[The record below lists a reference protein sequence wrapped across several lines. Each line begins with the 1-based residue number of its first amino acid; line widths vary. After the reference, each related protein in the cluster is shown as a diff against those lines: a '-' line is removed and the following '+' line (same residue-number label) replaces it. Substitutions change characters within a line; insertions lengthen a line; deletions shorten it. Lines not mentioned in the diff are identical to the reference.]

1 MDLHRVIALL
11 LSPVTVAAISSLG
24 VYAMYPDPLGLIVAL
39 LLIVICP
46 VANVVKKSLSGEMDI
61 LVPDRYARG
70 PFFVQAIACY
80 SVATVV
86 LAMLDSCPLAV
97 LSLSYLA
104 VTLAIALI
112 NHYFTKVS
120 VHMAG
125 LAGPAA
131 FLIILGNHALGGLLM
146 ALVPVLAWSRWRSR
160 SHTPVQILLGV
171 VISVLIT
178 SVTCF
183 MALNLK

>member
-1 MDLHRVIALL
+1 MDTHRAIALL
-11 LSPVTVAAISSLG
+11 LSPVTIAAISSLG
-24 VYAMYPDPLGLIVAL
+24 VYAMYPDLLSLIVSF

-46 VANVVKKSLSGEMDI
+46 VANVVRKSLSGEMDI

-70 PFFVQAIACY
+70 PFFAQAIACY

-86 LAMLDSCPLAV
+86 LTSLGSCPMAV

-104 VTLAIALI
+104 VTLAVAVI
-112 NHYFTKVS
+112 NHCATKVS

-131 FLIILGNHALGGLLM
+131 FLMILGNYPLGVLLM
-146 ALVPVLAWSRWRSR
+146 ALVPVLAWSRWRSG
-160 SHTPVQILLGV
+160 SHTFGQILLGIV
-171 VISVLIT
+171 VSVLIT
-178 SVTCF
+178 SATCLV
-183 MALNLK
+183 AWSLK

>member
-1 MDLHRVIALL
+1 MDIHRAIALL
-11 LSPVTVAAISSLG
+11 LSPVTIAAISSLG
-24 VYAMYPDPLGLIVAL
+24 VYAMYPDPLGLTVAL
-39 LLIVICP
+39 ILIVICP
-46 VANVVKKSLSGEMDI
+46 VANVVKKSISGEMDI

-80 SVATVV
+80 SIATIV
-86 LAMLDSCPLAV
+86 LMALGSCPLAV

-112 NHYFTKVS
+112 NHYATKVS

-131 FLIILGNHALGGLLM
+131 FLIILGNYTLGALLM
-146 ALVPVLAWSRWRSR
+146 VLVPVLAWSRWRSG
-160 SHTPVQILLGV
+160 SHTPGQILLGV
-171 VISVLIT
+171 VVSMLIT
-178 SVTCF
+178 TITCF
-183 MALNLK
+183 VALSLK